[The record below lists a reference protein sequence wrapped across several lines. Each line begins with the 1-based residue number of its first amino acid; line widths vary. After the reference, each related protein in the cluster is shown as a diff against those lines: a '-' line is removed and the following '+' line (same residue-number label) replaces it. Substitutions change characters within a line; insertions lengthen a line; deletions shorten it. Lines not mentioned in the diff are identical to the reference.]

1 MNVPDIPAREGLLA
15 LGLFLLVYV
24 CLIGLTKR
32 LRKTT
37 GLKFGRMTQFF
48 LLCVAALAGLALV
61 PLEGLGK
68 ETLIL
73 HLTAAM
79 VLTGCFP
86 LVAVLN
92 HLLWAEGRNGENKR
106 EAPRLLADTTG
117 LLVFVTMVIL
127 VLQVIYQIK
136 VPGLL
141 AGSGVVAIILG
152 LAMQDLLGNIF
163 GGFSIF
169 MDKPFKTGDWLNV
182 NGTDAKVL
190 EVTWRSTRLL
200 TNDDVL
206 IDVPNHNIVRQVI
219 TNFERPSPT
228 HRVSAEISL
237 HYDAPPRQVQQVL
250 AEAVALV
257 PHVLADPK
265 PVIFLKAYQDSGI
278 LYEIR
283 VWISDHAFANEV
295 LSQVRVVAW
304 YAASRANLEIP
315 YPQLTLHRPRPRS
328 ADPNMAEEAAR
339 ILGKHP
345 IFGVL
350 EPGQIGTLVAESP
363 VQLFAGNEALTRQG
377 EPGASMFLLLRGECE
392 VRIRKEK
399 TESTVAHLHAGD
411 CLGEMS
417 LLSGDPRSATVVAMG
432 EIVALELSHAVFQ
445 NLVQE
450 HPTLLEKLSEL
461 LAQRQMA
468 NQELAL
474 SDAITDTSKTSAS
487 ILSSLRDFF
496 HLGDSCL

>member
-1 MNVPDIPAREGLLA
+1 MNLPELPAREGILA
-15 LGLFLLVYV
+15 LTIFLLVYV
-24 CLIGLTKR
+24 SLIGLAKH

-37 GLKFGRMTQFF
+37 GLKFGRMTQLF
-48 LLCVAALAGLALV
+48 LLCVAALAGLPLA
-61 PLEGLGK
+61 PLEPSWK
-68 ETLIL
+68 EALTP
-73 HLTAAM
+73 HLSAAM

-92 HLLWAEGRNGENKR
+92 HMIWAESRSGGKKR

-127 VLQVIYQIK
+127 VLQFIYEVR

-219 TNFERPSPT
+219 TNFERPGPM

-265 PVIFLKAYQDSGI
+265 PVVFLKAYQDSGI

-283 VWISDHAFANEV
+283 VWINDHRYANEV

-304 YAASRANLEIP
+304 YAARRANLEIP

-328 ADPNMAEEAAR
+328 GDTELAEDAAG
-339 ILGKHP
+339 ILGRHP
-345 IFGVL
+345 IFGIL
-350 EPGQIGTLVAESP
+350 EPDQIGTLVAQSP
-363 VQLFAGNEALTRQG
+363 VQLFTGNEALTRQG
-377 EPGASMFLLLRGECE
+377 EPGESMFLLLRGECE

-399 TESTVAHLHAGD
+399 TESTVARLQAGD

-417 LLSGDPRSATVVAMG
+417 LLSGDPRSATVVAV
-432 EIVALELSHAVFQ
+432 EEVVALELPRAVFQ
-445 NLVQE
+445 TLVHE
-450 HPTLLEKLSEL
+450 HPALLEKLSEL
-461 LAQRQMA
+461 LARRQMA
-468 NQELAL
+468 NRELAF
-474 SDAITDTSKTSAS
+474 SDAITHPSKSSAS
-487 ILSSLRDFF
+487 ILSSLREFF
-496 HLGDSCL
+496 HLGDSSL